1 MAVKRPVHI
10 FASLG
15 FTSTVGQVLLMREL
29 IVVFYG
35 NELSLGIMLG
45 AWLFWVG
52 IGSLLA
58 AAVATRLKV
67 LSRLSTLAA
76 LQALLG
82 IASVGSLMCVRAFP
96 LAVRGGSSGEIVGYI
111 PILISSFLVL
121 APMCL
126 LFGFLFDLFCHVW
139 SDDGEAI
146 STIGTVYIFE
156 GLGGALGG
164 IAFAA
169 VFMRIFDPVE
179 TMCVLLALNFASAAA
194 ILAVRGPFRPATIAF
209 STAAVAV
216 TAGAFFGGAE
226 ILRERSLGWLWGELE
241 VTRSQDSI
249 YGNLTL
255 VEKEEEMSLYENGLL
270 MFSNPDRSSAEEA
283 VHFALLEHPLPKRVL
298 LIGGGVNGSLNEV
311 LKHPVERVDYLELD
325 PSVIEMVRR
334 YFPSEIGA
342 ALEDPRV
349 DLRNI
354 DGRLF
359 IKETDRT
366 YDVVIVNLPDPNTAM
381 INRFYTLEF
390 FRECLSRMAPGGILS
405 FRVSSAENYIS
416 PELQQFLGCLD
427 KTLGR
432 VFTDVKVVPG
442 ESNIFLAC
450 NRKGVLTLDAD
461 ALLERL
467 DQRGIRE
474 QLSFVREYYLYDR
487 LSEWH
492 VERLTSALATAE
504 ARINTDL
511 SPVCYYYHAVLW
523 SKQFEDVSGAIIAS
537 FARVRPY
544 WIFAVI
550 FALAVAGLLI
560 QRFFPMAWGPKSIL
574 AAVATTG
581 FAEISIEVVA
591 LLGFQAIHGYV
602 YYKVAIIITAFMIGL
617 TAGAALMNRAI
628 ARSSVGRRA
637 LLLIQAVV
645 CVYPMIMLGVLILF
659 TRAGSS
665 GAGANAFALQAQVA
679 FPLLSFLAGVVGG
692 LQFPLANDLWL
703 AEMPGAARAAGYT
716 YGVDLLGSCLGA
728 LLTTALLVPVLGIPY
743 ACMTASALNL
753 GSLLLL
759 LFRPRSA

>member
-1 MAVKRPVHI
+1 
-10 FASLG
+10 
-15 FTSTVGQVLLMREL
+15 MREL

-45 AWLFWVG
+45 GWLFWVG
-52 IGSLLA
+52 VGSLLA
-58 AAVATRLKV
+58 AAVAARAKV
-67 LSRLSTLAA
+67 FGRLSTLAV

-82 IASVGSLMCVRAFP
+82 IASVGSLMSVRMLP
-96 LAVRGGSSGEIVGYI
+96 VLVRGGSSGEIVGYI

-126 LFGFLFDLFCHVW
+126 LLGFLFDLFCHVW
-139 SDDGEAI
+139 SGDGEAV
-146 STIGTVYIFE
+146 STIGAVYIFE
-156 GLGGALGG
+156 GFGAALGG
-164 IAFAA
+164 IAFAG
-169 VFMRIFDPVE
+169 VFIRIFDPVE
-179 TMCVLLALNFASAAA
+179 TVFALLALNFASAAA
-194 ILAVRGPFRPATIAF
+194 ILAVRGPFRPAPIAF
-209 STAAVAV
+209 SAAAVAV
-216 TAGAFFGGAE
+216 TTAAFFGGAE
-226 ILRERSLGWLWGELE
+226 RLRERSLGWLWGELE
-241 VTRSQDSI
+241 VTRSEDSI
-249 YGNLTL
+249 YGNLAL
-255 VEKEEEMSLYENGLL
+255 VEKKEEKSLYENGLL
-270 MFSNPDRSSAEEA
+270 MFSNPDRFSAEEA

-311 LKHPVERVDYLELD
+311 LKHPVEHVDYLELD

-334 YFPSEIGA
+334 FFPSDIVAG
-342 ALEDPRV
+342 LEDPRV
-349 DLRNI
+349 NLRNV

-359 IKETDRT
+359 VKETGNK
-366 YDVVIVNLPDPNTAM
+366 YDAVIVNLPDPNTAM

-390 FRECLSRMAPGGILS
+390 FQECLAKMAPGGILS

-432 VFTDVKVVPG
+432 VFVDVKVVPG

-450 NRKGVLTLDAD
+450 NRKGVLTLDA
-461 ALLERL
+461 AILVERL
-467 DQRGIRE
+467 EERDIKE
-474 QLSFVREYYLYDR
+474 QLQFIREYYLPYR
-487 LSEWH
+487 LSEDR
-492 VERLTSALATAE
+492 VEKLVSALAAAE

-544 WIFAVI
+544 WIFIVI
-550 FALAVAGLLI
+550 AAFTAAGLLI
-560 QRFFPMAWGPKSIL
+560 QRLFPMAWGPKSIL

-602 YYKVAIIITAFMIGL
+602 YYKVAIIITAFMVGL
-617 TAGAALMNRAI
+617 TVGAAFMNRAI
-628 ARSSVGRRA
+628 ARSSAGRRA
-637 LLLIQAVV
+637 LLLIQAIV
-645 CVYPMIMLGVLILF
+645 CVYPMIMLGVLLLF
-659 TRAGSS
+659 ARTDSS
-665 GAGANAFALQAQVA
+665 GGEPGAFALQAQVA
-679 FPLLSFLAGVVGG
+679 FPLLAFVAGVVGG

-716 YGVDLLGSCLGA
+716 YGADLLGSCFGA
-728 LLTTALLVPVLGIPY
+728 LLTTALLVPVFGIPL
-743 ACMTASALNL
+743 ACVTASALNL
-753 GSLLLL
+753 GGLLLL

>member
-1 MAVKRPVHI
+1 
-10 FASLG
+10 
-15 FTSTVGQVLLMREL
+15 
-29 IVVFYG
+29 
-35 NELSLGIMLG
+35 
-45 AWLFWVG
+45 
-52 IGSLLA
+52 
-58 AAVATRLKV
+58 
-67 LSRLSTLAA
+67 
-76 LQALLG
+76 
-82 IASVGSLMCVRAFP
+82 
-96 LAVRGGSSGEIVGYI
+96 
-111 PILISSFLVL
+111 
-121 APMCL
+121 
-126 LFGFLFDLFCHVW
+126 
-139 SDDGEAI
+139 
-146 STIGTVYIFE
+146 
-156 GLGGALGG
+156 
-164 IAFAA
+164 
-169 VFMRIFDPVE
+169 
-179 TMCVLLALNFASAAA
+179 
-194 ILAVRGPFRPATIAF
+194 
-209 STAAVAV
+209 
-216 TAGAFFGGAE
+216 
-226 ILRERSLGWLWGELE
+226 
-241 VTRSQDSI
+241 
-249 YGNLTL
+249 
-255 VEKEEEMSLYENGLL
+255 
-270 MFSNPDRSSAEEA
+270 
-283 VHFALLEHPLPKRVL
+283 
-298 LIGGGVNGSLNEV
+298 
-311 LKHPVERVDYLELD
+311 
-325 PSVIEMVRR
+325 
-334 YFPSEIGA
+334 
-342 ALEDPRV
+342 
-349 DLRNI
+349 
-354 DGRLF
+354 
-359 IKETDRT
+359 
-366 YDVVIVNLPDPNTAM
+366 
-381 INRFYTLEF
+381 
-390 FRECLSRMAPGGILS
+390 MAPGGILS

>member
-1 MAVKRPVHI
+1 MKRPVHI

-45 AWLFWVG
+45 AWLFWAGV
-52 IGSLLA
+52 GSLLA
-58 AAVATRLKV
+58 ATVATRLKV
-67 LSRLSTLAA
+67 FSHLSALAV

-82 IASVGSLMCVRAFP
+82 IASVGSLMCVRILP
-96 LAVRGGSSGEIVGYI
+96 VLVRGSSSGEIIGYI
-111 PILISSFLVL
+111 PMLISSFLVL

-126 LFGFLFDLFCHVW
+126 LFGFLFDLFCHMW
-139 SDDGEAI
+139 SGDGEAV
-146 STIGTVYIFE
+146 STIGSVYIFE
-156 GLGGALGG
+156 GLGAALGG

-169 VFMRIFDPVE
+169 VFIRIFDPVE
-179 TMCVLLALNFASAAA
+179 TMCALLALNLASAAA

-209 STAAVAV
+209 SIAAIAATTA
-216 TAGAFFGGAE
+216 TFFGGAE
-226 ILRERSLGWLWGELE
+226 RLREHSLGWLWGKLE
-241 VTRSQDSI
+241 VTRSEDSI

-255 VEKEEEMSLYENGLL
+255 VEKEEEKSLYENGLL
-270 MFSNPDRSSAEEA
+270 MFSNPDRFSAEEA
-283 VHFALLEHPLPKRVL
+283 VHFALLEHPLPERVL

-311 LKHPVERVDYLELD
+311 LKHPVKRVDYLELD

-334 YFPSEIGA
+334 FFPSEICA

-349 DLRNI
+349 DIRHI

-359 IKETDRT
+359 VKETDRT

-390 FRECLSRMAPGGILS
+390 FGECLSKMAPGGILS

-432 VFTDVKVVPG
+432 VFADVKVVPG

-461 ALLERL
+461 VLVERL
-467 DQRGIRE
+467 DQRGIKE
-474 QLSFVREYYLYDR
+474 KLLFIREYYLPYR
-487 LSEWH
+487 LSEDR
-492 VERLTSALATAE
+492 VEKLVSALATAE

-523 SKQFEDVSGAIIAS
+523 SKQFEDVSGTIIAS

-544 WIFAVI
+544 WIFVVI
-550 FALAVAGLLI
+550 SAITVAGLLI
-560 QRFFPMAWGPKSIL
+560 QRLFPMAWGPKSIL
-574 AAVATTG
+574 AVVATTG

-602 YYKVAIIITAFMIGL
+602 YYKVAIIITAFMVGL

-637 LLLIQAVV
+637 LLLIQLVV

-665 GAGANAFALQAQVA
+665 GAGANTFALQAQVA
-679 FPLLSFLAGVVGG
+679 FPLLAFLAGLVGG

-703 AEMPGAARAAGYT
+703 SEMPGAARAAGYT
-716 YGVDLLGSCLGA
+716 YGADLLGSCLGA
-728 LLTTALLVPVLGIPY
+728 LLTTALLVPVLGIPF